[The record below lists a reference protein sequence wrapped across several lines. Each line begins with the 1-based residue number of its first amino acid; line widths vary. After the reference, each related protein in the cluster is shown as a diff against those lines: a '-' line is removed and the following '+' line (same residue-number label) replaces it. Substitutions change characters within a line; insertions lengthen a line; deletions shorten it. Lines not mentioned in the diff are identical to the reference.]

1 KSVNM
6 FEPGVTQNGYGN
18 GVNGHFQ
25 WNSQSNGQAGD
36 ALPYDAQYPSA
47 SMQYGSQSYES
58 PGSAPDYAANDT
70 LDVDLAASASLG
82 NNGGYYTNTGYSAG
96 TGNSYSQRSPGAGS
110 HRYEFGAAAA
120 AAASL
125 DDEGQPYANLP
136 PPGTLPSPPS
146 QLSPP
151 MSAQL
156 AMVNNSGYA
165 RSIGS
170 QSQQQQQQHHY
181 HLLQRDFSTVD
192 GRIRQKQLQPPQ
204 VERQQQHEY
213 VNYRDP
219 DVVAAMKQ
227 RAASVDGAAG
237 GLSRSDKFGTLASL
251 NSTGRYASSTI
262 GDSRQ
267 RILPAYSTEQQYDP
281 AFANPGYSDLGDFYP
296 IENGAARAVSPAYS
310 QSHRSFVS
318 NSQVSHAV
326 AETILLESRPPQTAE
341 PQSSSYRDPELP
353 DLLQLL
359 RSGSDEARC
368 HAAAYL
374 QHLTFC
380 EEDTKTRV
388 RTSGGII
395 LLVNLLARPGSVN
408 LRLGVLGALRNLSFG
423 LGQEENRRE
432 MARCGLLANLCAL
445 VESAEEQEVRE
456 LATAVLW
463 NLSASPALRKDMLD
477 TCVTPLVNR
486 VLLPH
491 AGLERAPS
499 GEFNSVQREIYWT
512 GVFCNATG
520 ALRCLSAYGDAGY
533 GRKCLRAC
541 PGLVESVIQ
550 VLRCAVRNTD
560 LDRKSIENCVCLLR
574 NLLFACQET
583 ADPNYQPAESIAP
596 AQLNSNSKSGKSG
609 GGCFGGK
616 SSSNGGPSSS
626 SSKKKQQ
633 PQQKPAS
640 KEATPQ
646 QPLAG
651 GGGRISLLWQ
661 AGTLSSVLLPIIADC
676 ANPDTLE
683 AAAGAVQNLAA
694 CDWQPSVEF
703 RAQIRRDKGLPLLVE
718 LLSLDADRVVRTA
731 ATALRNL
738 ALEAQSLK
746 LIGQY
751 ALEALT
757 SRLPRRNSPIANS
770 PETYAAVIAALY
782 AVVKTSPVYARRLA
796 ELGGPSGL
804 ILVRDA
810 PSRYGQKSSAF
821 AARLLDS
828 MQQLLGKDVQLL
840 SLQNRQ
846 QQQQQ
851 QQPQAQMELQQ
862 RQPSAAAPAAAAEPP
877 PVVRRQASTE
887 PTYAQIDRQKKMQ
900 QRAQMPPPQQ
910 QEQQE
915 QQPEPDMR
923 QHHYQHHQH
932 HLVHSQVYEQA
943 ADSWV

>member
-1 KSVNM
+1 
-6 FEPGVTQNGYGN
+6 
-18 GVNGHFQ
+18 
-25 WNSQSNGQAGD
+25 
-36 ALPYDAQYPSA
+36 
-47 SMQYGSQSYES
+47 
-58 PGSAPDYAANDT
+58 
-70 LDVDLAASASLG
+70 
-82 NNGGYYTNTGYSAG
+82 
-96 TGNSYSQRSPGAGS
+96 
-110 HRYEFGAAAA
+110 
-120 AAASL
+120 
-125 DDEGQPYANLP
+125 
-136 PPGTLPSPPS
+136 
-146 QLSPP
+146 
-151 MSAQL
+151 
-156 AMVNNSGYA
+156 
-165 RSIGS
+165 
-170 QSQQQQQQHHY
+170 
-181 HLLQRDFSTVD
+181 
-192 GRIRQKQLQPPQ
+192 
-204 VERQQQHEY
+204 
-213 VNYRDP
+213 
-219 DVVAAMKQ
+219 
-227 RAASVDGAAG
+227 
-237 GLSRSDKFGTLASL
+237 
-251 NSTGRYASSTI
+251 TGRYASSTI

-310 QSHRSFVS
+310 NRTDRL
-318 NSQVSHAV
+318 VSHAV

-512 GVFCNATG
+512 G
-520 ALRCLSAYGDAGY
+520 
-533 GRKCLRAC
+533 
-541 PGLVESVIQ
+541 

-851 QQPQAQMELQQ
+851 Q
-862 RQPSAAAPAAAAEPP
+862 
-877 PVVRRQASTE
+877 
-887 PTYAQIDRQKKMQ
+887 
-900 QRAQMPPPQQ
+900 
-910 QEQQE
+910 
-915 QQPEPDMR
+915 
-923 QHHYQHHQH
+923 
-932 HLVHSQVYEQA
+932 
-943 ADSWV
+943 

>member
-1 KSVNM
+1 
-6 FEPGVTQNGYGN
+6 
-18 GVNGHFQ
+18 
-25 WNSQSNGQAGD
+25 
-36 ALPYDAQYPSA
+36 
-47 SMQYGSQSYES
+47 
-58 PGSAPDYAANDT
+58 
-70 LDVDLAASASLG
+70 
-82 NNGGYYTNTGYSAG
+82 
-96 TGNSYSQRSPGAGS
+96 
-110 HRYEFGAAAA
+110 
-120 AAASL
+120 
-125 DDEGQPYANLP
+125 
-136 PPGTLPSPPS
+136 
-146 QLSPP
+146 
-151 MSAQL
+151 
-156 AMVNNSGYA
+156 
-165 RSIGS
+165 
-170 QSQQQQQQHHY
+170 
-181 HLLQRDFSTVD
+181 
-192 GRIRQKQLQPPQ
+192 
-204 VERQQQHEY
+204 
-213 VNYRDP
+213 
-219 DVVAAMKQ
+219 
-227 RAASVDGAAG
+227 
-237 GLSRSDKFGTLASL
+237 
-251 NSTGRYASSTI
+251 
-262 GDSRQ
+262 
-267 RILPAYSTEQQYDP
+267 
-281 AFANPGYSDLGDFYP
+281 
-296 IENGAARAVSPAYS
+296 
-310 QSHRSFVS
+310 
-318 NSQVSHAV
+318 
-326 AETILLESRPPQTAE
+326 
-341 PQSSSYRDPELP
+341 
-353 DLLQLL
+353 LL

-380 EEDTKTRV
+380 EEDTKTRL
-388 RTSGGII
+388 RTLVGGII

-423 LGQEENRRE
+423 LGQEENR
-432 MARCGLLANLCAL
+432 
-445 VESAEEQEVRE
+445 Q

-486 VLLPH
+486 VLLLTPDWNGPL
-491 AGLERAPS
+491 AASLIAFNVRSTGLACSAMPL
-499 GEFNSVQREIYWT
+499 
-512 GVFCNATG
+512 
-520 ALRCLSAYGDAGY
+520 ALCA
-533 GRKCLRAC
+533 
-541 PGLVESVIQ
+541 

-804 ILVRDA
+804 IL
-810 PSRYGQKSSAF
+810 
-821 AARLLDS
+821 
-828 MQQLLGKDVQLL
+828 
-840 SLQNRQ
+840 
-846 QQQQQ
+846 
-851 QQPQAQMELQQ
+851 
-862 RQPSAAAPAAAAEPP
+862 
-877 PVVRRQASTE
+877 
-887 PTYAQIDRQKKMQ
+887 IDRQKKMQ

-932 HLVHSQVYEQA
+932 HLVHSQVI
-943 ADSWV
+943 